1 VLTVAN
7 TIWGVVGA
15 LNALSGFAGSIIN
28 VGVRIAQ
35 SVVGGGN
42 KAGGIRWHAAGAIV
56 NVPHRGYPLDMV
68 GEAGAEAIVP
78 LTNRRYAQP
87 FIDMIGDDIVSKLGM
102 GGGSVTN
109 IYFNGNRIND
119 DPQIREVT
127 KDYMMQLKRL
137 GAM

>member
-1 VLTVAN
+1 MGVADAIGRLVSKTV
-7 TIWGVVGA
+7 
-15 LNALSGFAGSIIN
+15 N
-28 VGVRIAQ
+28 VGVNYFTNGSAP
-35 SVVGGGN
+35 N

-56 NVPHRGYPLDMV
+56 NAPHTGYPLDMV